1 MIILTSFG
9 LIVGLGVLYLAWR
22 FVDNQP
28 SEIAPR
34 PPPPPP
40 PEPPPPEPDAP
51 VRNDEA
57 RHKPGR
63 MQPSTIL
70 GLIGMTLG
78 LAGILFVLFF
88 GPSSPLR

>member
-34 PPPPPP
+34 PPPSPPP
-40 PEPPPPEPDAP
+40 DPPPPEPDP
-51 VRNDEA
+51 VLRQDEE
-57 RHKPGR
+57 RHKPQR
-63 MQPSTIL
+63 MHPSTIL
-70 GLIGMTLG
+70 ALIGMTIG
-78 LAGILFVLFF
+78 LAAILFVLFF

>member
-1 MIILTSFG
+1 MSLAMIFLTSFG

-34 PPPPPP
+34 PPPPEPAPP
-40 PEPPPPEPDAP
+40 VPEDNE
-51 VRNDEA
+51 DEQ
-57 RHKPGR
+57 KPR
-63 MQPSTIL
+63 RVHPSTVL
-70 GLIGMTLG
+70 ALFGMTLG
-78 LAGILFVLFF
+78 LAAILFVLFF

>member
-9 LIVGLGVLYLAWR
+9 LIVGLGVMYLAWR

-34 PPPPPP
+34 PPPPEPAPP
-40 PEPPPPEPDAP
+40 VQE
-51 VRNDEA
+51 DEDEDSQ
-57 RHKPGR
+57 KPRR
-63 MQPSTIL
+63 MHPSTVL

-78 LAGILFVLFF
+78 LAAILFVLFF

>member
-1 MIILTSFG
+1 MSLGMIFLTSFG

-22 FVDNQP
+22 FVDSQP

-34 PPPPPP
+34 SPP
-40 PEPPPPEPDAP
+40 PEPERPARED
-51 VRNDEA
+51 DEDKQKS
-57 RHKPGR
+57 RR
-63 MQPSTIL
+63 MHPSTVL

-78 LAGILFVLFF
+78 LAAILFVLFF